1 MDGSEYLALSP
12 SMYTDLFSDL
22 PAAYAGYNR
31 RTGVWGMAEEPTSHD
46 VYRTLT
52 KYYYDNTDGNIETAD
67 LMNYY
72 QWVPMLRMSEV
83 YLIGMETTTDLA
95 ELNGWFVDY
104 MAAHSIASTMI
115 TPFASLEEGRAF
127 IFNEYRRE
135 FFGEGQMF
143 YTYKRNG
150 STSMLW
156 NSSTNI
162 GENVYVL
169 PLPNTE
175 YNPNNL

>member
-1 MDGSEYLALSP
+1 
-12 SMYTDLFSDL
+12 
-22 PAAYAGYNR
+22 
-31 RTGVWGMAEEPTSHD
+31 
-46 VYRTLT
+46 
-52 KYYYDNTDGNIETAD
+52 
-67 LMNYY
+67 
-72 QWVPMLRMSEV
+72 
-83 YLIGMETTTDLA
+83 
-95 ELNGWFVDY
+95 
-104 MAAHSIASTMI
+104 MAAHGIASTMI
-115 TPFASLEEGRAF
+115 TPFASLEKGREF

-169 PLPNTE
+169 PLPTTE